1 MLVLLKLLQSLVR
14 TLHSEGTPTQIA
26 AGVALGAA
34 LGLTPLLGLH
44 NLFVVA
50 ALALLNV
57 SFGAG
62 LLGLTL
68 FAPIGFLLD
77 PFFDR
82 LGSVLLLS
90 VESFRPL
97 WEFTDATPV
106 VAWFNLN
113 NTVVLGSIVGWLAL
127 FVPIYLIARLG
138 VVRYR
143 ATAGERIAKSRAYQA
158 IRASRAYT
166 VYRWFRE

>member
-14 TLHSEGTPTQIA
+14 TLHSEGTPAQIA
-26 AGVALGAA
+26 AGIAIGAA
-34 LGLTPLLGLH
+34 LGLTPLVSLH

-77 PFFDR
+77 PLFDR
-82 LGSVLLLS
+82 VGSALLLRA
-90 VESFRPL
+90 EALRPL
-97 WEFTDATPV
+97 WELTDSTPV
-106 VAWFNLN
+106 VAWFNFN
-113 NTVVLGSIVGWLAL
+113 NTVVLGSIVGWLVL
-127 FVPIYLIARLG
+127 FLPIYLLARLG

-143 ATAGERIAKSRAYQA
+143 ATVGERVAKSPAYKA
-158 IRASRAYT
+158 IRASRASN
-166 VYRWFRE
+166 VYRWFRG